1 MVFVLLVPPAVH
13 RAQYRVR
20 KKDVY
25 DIIRFTRNW
34 IHYGFISHMAVCIT
48 VAAIKGVTGR

>member
-13 RAQYRVR
+13 RAQCRVR
-20 KKDVY
+20 IKDVY